1 MSETANPPQ
10 PAGQQADRFASQ
22 SETDEGNP
30 VMHIDGL
37 MPSSAAE

>member
-1 MSETANPPQ
+1 MSETANLPQ
-10 PAGQQADRFASQ
+10 RAGQQADRCTSQ

-30 VMHIDGL
+30 GVHIDGL